1 MSTLKGRANKHIGDS
16 GFFSQFCDVKILVNF
31 APKFAKL
38 VEITLGKRIY
48 LKFPRIFS

>member
-16 GFFSQFCDVKILVNF
+16 GFFFSFLIFLCDVKIIANF

-38 VEITLGKRIY
+38 VEITLGKH
-48 LKFPRIFS
+48 IF